1 MSHTKK
7 MRAVGVLP
15 AKRQVALLDHD
26 EPELTGPRQL
36 KVRTL
41 DVGICGTDREICT
54 FVYGAPPASSEYL
67 VLGHESLG
75 EVIEVG
81 ARVRHLKVGDLA
93 VPSVRRP
100 CTDENCRPCR
110 ADLQD
115 FCSTWKF
122 VERGINQRHGY
133 MTEFYVDEEKNFTL
147 VPKSLR
153 DFAVLAE
160 PLTIAEKGL
169 AQVWRIQS
177 RLPWACATS
186 GKPPGTGLR
195 AVVLGAGPIGILGAM
210 TMVLNGFDTWVY
222 SRSLKPNDKAA
233 LVESFGAKYISAL
246 EKTPQELAAMVG
258 NIDLVYEAL
267 GVSQVAFGV
276 MEVLGLNGVF
286 VFTGIPAPEG
296 HIQIPGNVLM
306 RNLVLKNQVIVG
318 TVNADKAA
326 FENAIRD
333 LGEFKKRWPK
343 ALAKVISARHPVED
357 FRDLLVGK
365 PTGIKHVIAFSK

>member
-1 MSHTKK
+1 MSPKKK
-7 MRAVGVLP
+7 MKAVGVLP
-15 AKRQVALLDHD
+15 ARRQISLLDHE
-26 EPELTGPRQL
+26 EPELTGTRQL

-54 FVYGAPPASSEYL
+54 FVYGAPPAGSEYL

-81 ARVRHLKVGDLA
+81 SRVKRIKVGDLV

-100 CTDENCRPCR
+100 CSDTNCRPCR

-115 FCSTWKF
+115 FCSTHRF
-122 VERGINQRHGY
+122 SERGINKTHGY
-133 MTEFYVDEEKNFTL
+133 MTEFYVDDEKHFTL
-147 VPKSLR
+147 VPPALR

-177 RLPWACATS
+177 RLPWAFSDA
-186 GKPPGTGLR
+186 GKPGKGLR

-222 SRSLKPNDKAA
+222 SRSPKPNDKAA

-267 GVSQVAFGV
+267 GVSQVAFSV

-296 HIQIPGNVLM
+296 NIQVPGNQLM

-318 TVNADKAA
+318 TVNADKTA

-343 ALAKVISARHPVED
+343 ALAKVISARHPVEN

-365 PTGIKHVIAFSK
+365 PTGIKQVIAFSK